1 MSLLS
6 DLVPMGTSGYSG
18 YSGYSGNSGSSGY
31 SAYSGYSGYSAYS
44 GTSGYSGYSGY
55 SSTSGVSGYSAYS
68 GKSGTSGYSGAV
80 GSTPTT
86 IDITVTAGEA
96 LSARDCVYIAPVTGG
111 GLTAGRA
118 YKADAD
124 AVRSSTSGF
133 WCGFATAAISAAATG
148 TVRVAGILTGFTLT
162 AGAPQYM
169 SATAGA
175 ITETQPTNWR
185 IVGIALDTTNLLI
198 NTRGANTSVVSYASK
213 GYTMN
218 AWASEKMTVS
228 SETFA
233 ACTTAN
239 VGTSQ
244 GSDLSEG
251 QSKGYYAGGYSNI
264 VTGYKITFSS
274 DVTAALTTV
283 NLSQG
288 RHQPCSINAN
298 TTKGYWIGGSTGA
311 YVVTADKVTYSTDT
325 TAACTSA
332 NLSAARMIGGCRHV
346 NKFDSHGY
354 VLGGYTG
361 DYMATADKVT
371 YSTDTTAACTSANL
385 SQARYV
391 ACSTG
396 DGTTKGYLIG
406 GDTGGGPGPG
416 PVITADKVT
425 YSTDTTA
432 ACTSANLSQARD
444 SACSTGDGTTKGY
457 LIGGNTGGAL
467 PAGPVVTADKVT
479 FSTDTTAACTSANSS
494 TIRAW
499 CGGFSTG
506 TVNGFITGGYTN
518 TLTWVATAVTDKVTF
533 STDSTAAATA
543 SNLVAAKGWA
553 KGISD
558 IPW

>member
-198 NTRGANTSVVSYASK
+198 NTRGANTAIVSYASK
-213 GYTMN
+213 GYVMST
-218 AWASEKMTVS
+218 ATSEKMTVS

-239 VGTSQ
+239 VGNDQ

-251 QSKGYYAGGYSNI
+251 QSKGYYAGGHSNI

-288 RHQPCSINAN
+288 RSQLCSINAN
-298 TTKGYWIGGSTGA
+298 TTKGYWIGGITGA
-311 YVVTADKVTYSTDT
+311 FVV
-325 TAACTSA
+325 
-332 NLSAARMIGGCRHV
+332 
-346 NKFDSHGY
+346 
-354 VLGGYTG
+354 
-361 DYMATADKVT
+361 TADKVT

-385 SQARYV
+385 SQARYA

-425 YSTDTTA
+425 Y
-432 ACTSANLSQARD
+432 
-444 SACSTGDGTTKGY
+444 
-457 LIGGNTGGAL
+457 
-467 PAGPVVTADKVT
+467 
-479 FSTDTTAACTSANSS
+479 STDTTAACTSANSS

-543 SNLVAAKGWA
+543 SNLVAAKGWN

-558 IPW
+558 VPW

>member
-198 NTRGANTSVVSYASK
+198 NTRGANTAIVSYASK
-213 GYTMN
+213 GYVMST
-218 AWASEKMTVS
+218 ATSEKMTVS

-239 VGTSQ
+239 VGNDQ

-251 QSKGYYAGGYSNI
+251 QSKGYYAGGHSNI

-288 RHQPCSINAN
+288 RHQLCSINAN
-298 TTKGYWIGGSTGA
+298 TTKGYWIGGVTGA
-311 YVVTADKVTYSTDT
+311 AVVTADKVTYSTDT

-361 DYMATADKVT
+361 DYVATADKVT

-385 SQARYV
+385 SQARYA

-425 YSTDTTA
+425 Y
-432 ACTSANLSQARD
+432 
-444 SACSTGDGTTKGY
+444 
-457 LIGGNTGGAL
+457 
-467 PAGPVVTADKVT
+467 
-479 FSTDTTAACTSANSS
+479 STDTTAACTSANSS

-543 SNLVAAKGWA
+543 SNLVAAKGWN

-558 IPW
+558 VPW